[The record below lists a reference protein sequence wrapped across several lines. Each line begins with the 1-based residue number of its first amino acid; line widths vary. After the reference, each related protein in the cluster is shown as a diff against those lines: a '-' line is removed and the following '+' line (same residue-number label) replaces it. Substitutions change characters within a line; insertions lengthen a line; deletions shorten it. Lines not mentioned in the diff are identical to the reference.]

1 LVQAVI
7 TLRVV
12 DQSGASG
19 PYRMTGKSVLH
30 LPDYVRVC
38 RTDTGL
44 ALVEGL
50 TRQHLFNK
58 DGEYIGTE
66 EL

>member
-1 LVQAVI
+1 
-7 TLRVV
+7 
-12 DQSGASG
+12 
-19 PYRMTGKSVLH
+19 MTGKSVLH